1 MVHLAETVT
10 AICLRSIEYTE
21 RSRIATYLSR
31 ESGKLDVLLS
41 QAKGAK
47 AKHGGASELGGIF
60 NLHIRPSKAG
70 SSLCRLEQYEV
81 HTSLHFAK
89 ALNYEAYEALMPCL
103 ELMRLFAIAFDE
115 DATKRQ
121 RLFAQYEALL
131 TLWTQTEEAG
141 FLQWSKLWFWQGLLG
156 LSGQLP
162 PWGWDVLHQR
172 PIAWQGEADQ
182 QLLYQPK
189 EGGLALFPTKMV
201 LKDGIEQWGMS
212 YGVWKSLCVLEALQ
226 NEPFSTFLDVPQPPL
241 ATLKKV
247 EAFYL
252 AVLKTH
258 EIHLKST

>member
-1 MVHLAETVT
+1 MAIAETVT

-21 RSRIATYLSR
+21 RSRIATYLSK
-31 ESGKLDVLLS
+31 ELGKLDVLLP

-60 NLHIRPSKAG
+60 NLHIRPSKAS

-103 ELMRLFAIAFDE
+103 ELIRLFAIAFDE
-115 DATKRQ
+115 DASKRQ

-131 TLWTQTEEAG
+131 TLWQETEEAY

-162 PWGWDVLHQR
+162 PWGWDVVHQR
-172 PIAWQGEADQ
+172 PIYWQGEVDQ

-189 EGGLALFPTKMV
+189 EGGLALFPAKMV

-212 YGVWKSLCVLEALQ
+212 YGVWKSLSVLEALQ
-226 NEPFSTFLDVPQPPL
+226 HEPFKILLEVPQPPL
-241 ATLKKV
+241 ATLNKV

-258 EIHLKST
+258 EITLKST

>member
-1 MVHLAETVT
+1 MAIAETVT

-21 RSRIATYLSR
+21 RSRIATYLSK
-31 ESGKLDVLLS
+31 ELGKLDVLLP

-60 NLHIRPSKAG
+60 NLHIRPSKAS

-103 ELMRLFAIAFDE
+103 ELIRLFAIAFDE
-115 DATKRQ
+115 DASMRQ

-131 TLWTQTEEAG
+131 TLWQETEETC

-162 PWGWDVLHQR
+162 PWGWDVVHQR
-172 PIAWQGEADQ
+172 PISWQGEADQ

-189 EGGLALFPTKMV
+189 EGGLALFPAKMV

-212 YGVWKSLCVLEALQ
+212 YGVWKSLGVLEALQ
-226 NEPFSTFLDVPQPPL
+226 HEPFKILLEVPQPPL
-241 ATLKKV
+241 ATLNKV

-258 EIHLKST
+258 EITLKST